1 MRYNFATQKPK
12 YRNKKVAVD
21 GITFDSKREASRYT
35 ELKLLEK
42 AGKIRELELQKVYE
56 LIPSQREP
64 DAIGK
69 NGGVHKGKVLER
81 AVVYK
86 ADFAYFDA
94 DGKYIVE
101 DTKGF
106 RTPEYVLK
114 RKLMLYLHGIR
125 IKEI

>member
-1 MRYNFATQKPK
+1 MQK

-21 GITFDSKREASRYT
+21 GILFDSKKEARRYT
-35 ELKLLEK
+35 ELRLLEK
-42 AGKIRELELQKVYE
+42 AGKIRGLELQKVFE
-56 LIPSQREP
+56 LLPSQREP
-64 DAIGK
+64 DTIGK

-81 AVVYK
+81 AVVYR

-94 DGKYIVE
+94 DDNYIVE

-106 RTPEYVLK
+106 KTPEYVLK